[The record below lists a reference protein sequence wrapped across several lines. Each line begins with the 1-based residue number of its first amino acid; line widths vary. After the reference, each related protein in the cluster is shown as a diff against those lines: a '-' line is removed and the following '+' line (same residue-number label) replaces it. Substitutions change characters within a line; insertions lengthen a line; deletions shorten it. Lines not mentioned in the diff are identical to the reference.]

1 MRKFRISVEG
11 VPYNVTV
18 EELTDGSEPSTKA
31 MSPSLA
37 SAATGY
43 RPPTESPVTK
53 AAIQSAPGDIVSS
66 LAGVITTIEVT
77 VGTQVKEGD
86 PLLHLEAMKMN
97 TAVVAPR
104 AGMVKNIAVSAGI
117 AVHEGQVLMTLE

>member
-18 EELTDGSEPSTKA
+18 EELTDATETSQPK

-37 SAATGY
+37 SDAMGH
-43 RPPTESPVTK
+43 RPPAEQPAVK
-53 AAIQSAPGDIVSS
+53 AAAQSAPGDIVSS
-66 LAGVITTIEVT
+66 LAGIITTIEVT

-97 TAVVAPR
+97 TAVVAPK
-104 AGMVKNIAVSAGI
+104 AGTVKNIAVTSGT
-117 AVHEGQVLMTLE
+117 AVHEGQILMTLE